1 MNLEALILDMMLR
14 IRTPEKSACTGVDI
28 TAIGILLVLSELND
42 LRTEMRQDVAALG
55 DELAGL
61 RRHMNEHL
69 TILRCEMLHR
79 LGTLQQTA
87 DQLARRDPA
96 DR

>member
-1 MNLEALILDMMLR
+1 MNLEALILDLMLR

-28 TAIGILLVLSELND
+28 TAIGILLVLSELAD
-42 LRTEMRQDVAALG
+42 LRTEMRQDIAALG

-61 RRHMNEHL
+61 RRHMDEHL
-69 TILRCEMLHR
+69 SILYYEMVHR
-79 LGTLQQTA
+79 IGALQQTA
-87 DQLARRDPA
+87 DQLARRDSA